1 MKAMN
6 TTGGVLIGQKEE
18 TKPTT
23 YLKME
28 TQWKDYDAR
37 LLAID
42 GRTNPLSPA
51 KYVSSKIVSSLA
63 QKERKAG

>member
-6 TTGGVLIGQKEE
+6 TIGGVDWTKEE

-51 KYVSSKIVSSLA
+51 KVCV
-63 QKERKAG
+63 Q